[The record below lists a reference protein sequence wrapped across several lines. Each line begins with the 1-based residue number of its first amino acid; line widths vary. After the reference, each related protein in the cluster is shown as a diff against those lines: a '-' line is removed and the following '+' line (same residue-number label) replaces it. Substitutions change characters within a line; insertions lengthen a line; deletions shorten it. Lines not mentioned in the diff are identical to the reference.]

1 MASCVAT
8 SSRSCLPTSGSEVSS
23 CASQRSRSSPESART
38 ESNPAESLPHCSAVH
53 RATSLTVGQHAVGCL
68 QMMLQK
74 NSGLVPVA
82 LDGSLGSPKQP
93 GDLIE

>member
-8 SSRSCLPTSGSEVSS
+8 SLRSCLPTSGSEISS
-23 CASQRSRSSPESART
+23 CASQRSRSSPESSRT
-38 ESNPAESLPHCSAVH
+38 ESNPAEILPHCSAVH
-53 RATSLTVGQHAVGCL
+53 CATSFTVGQHAVGGL

-82 LDGSLGSPKQP
+82 LDSSPGRPKEP
-93 GDLIE
+93 CDLIE

>member
-8 SSRSCLPTSGSEVSS
+8 SLRSCLPTSGSEISS
-23 CASQRSRSSPESART
+23 CASQRSRSSPESSRT
-38 ESNPAESLPHCSAVH
+38 ESNPAEILPHCSVVH
-53 RATSLTVGQHAVGCL
+53 CATSFTVRQHTAGCL
-68 QMMLQK
+68 QMMLQE